1 MSRENISSE
10 RAARVEKPGVRQ
22 GLSKDQIEQ
31 YFRRPTA
38 EERMR
43 RKQRHERFAE
53 IRGREA
59 KDRKKEEE
67 QVLHFLENSLGI
79 KHEPSVEDEQVLNEK
94 ESDALLASIKE
105 MGDDK
110 PEEVMETFMSSLKN
124 QKIFK
129 EQFKIWEEQ
138 YSKNP
143 DLRAKMS
150 LEDFV
155 RESGVRFIKENR
167 KLILRSQSDSFVG
180 KISKE
185 KGMNGRQ
192 EKDLCVAVYRDID
205 MFIQSNFDQISS
217 YGTLDSKSQKKL
229 LSKFKMRVG
238 GSAERNGI
246 SIKDYKEVENLFK
259 LLVEDL
265 AYEAVAINQYNN
277 SVGTMIDNV
286 DLDLT
291 DDEWEEEIQSAL
303 EENAKG
309 ELKEYLQKQQ
319 DNKMGANNPSAN
331 IPRVS
336 SAPEIRFSSVND
348 VAHKAGVNL
357 REDAKEKG
365 LYYIDSPLIKGEK
378 LPFKLRIL
386 YPKGSTDINDARF
399 VVQDPWL
406 DKDSSRKGYEID
418 GIPTKVFRAGKVA
431 IAINTLVLDYTLN
444 KGLITESAAAGERG
458 INDIIDDRTM
468 SFMAGRLFGFKLNER
483 NISEANID
491 LYKRFLTV
499 LLRDDQKSSLED
511 RVKRV
516 KEVFKDDALI
526 PYVRES
532 LLAKGAVAKTLDG
545 LIEESNMRRDGE
557 IK

>member
-1 MSRENISSE
+1 MAKENVSSE
-10 RAARVEKPGVRQ
+10 RSAQVEKSGVRQ
-22 GLSKDQIEQ
+22 RLSREQIEQ
-31 YFRRPTA
+31 YFRHKTP
-38 EERMR
+38 EERE
-43 RKQRHERFAE
+43 KINKRHERFAD

-79 KHEPSVEDEQVLNEK
+79 KHEPSVEDNQVLSEK
-94 ESDALLASIKE
+94 ESEALLSAIKE

-110 PEEVMETFMSSLKN
+110 PEEVMETFMSSLRN

-167 KLILRSQSDSFVG
+167 KLIVRSQSDSFVD
-180 KISKE
+180 KISKG
-185 KGMNGRQ
+185 KGIDDKRK
-192 EKDLCVAVYRDID
+192 KDLCVAVYGDID
-205 MFIQSNFDQISS
+205 MFIQSNFDQMAS

-238 GSAERNGI
+238 GSAERNGV

-259 LLVEDL
+259 LLVADL
-265 AYEAVAINQYNN
+265 AYEAVAVKQY
-277 SVGTMIDNV
+277 SDFSGEMIDNV

-303 EENAKG
+303 EKNAKG

-319 DNKMGANNPSAN
+319 DKTGANNPSAN

-357 REDAKEKG
+357 REDDKEKG

-378 LPFKLRIL
+378 LPFKLRIV
-386 YPKGSTDINDARF
+386 YQKGSTDINDARF

-406 DKDSSRKGYEID
+406 DKDSPRKGDEID
-418 GIPTKVFRAGKVA
+418 GIPTKVFRAGKVT

-444 KGLITESAAAGERG
+444 KGLITESAGSGERG
-458 INDIIDDRTM
+458 VNDIITDRTM
-468 SFMAGRLFGFKLNER
+468 SFMAGRLFGFKLNEK
-483 NISEANID
+483 NISEVDID

-499 LLRDDQKSSLED
+499 LLRDDKKSSLED

-516 KEVFKDDALI
+516 KDLFKDDALI
-526 PYVRES
+526 PYIKQS
-532 LLAKGAVAKTLDG
+532 LLAKGASAKTLDS